1 MVDVFISYSH
11 LDRSWVA
18 GTLLPKLE
26 AHSYITLIDYRDFR
40 AGALSIDEME
50 KAVIGSRHTLLV
62 LTPNYLASVWSKFE
76 NVMAQ
81 SLDPAAITRK
91 VIPVL
96 REDCDIPLR
105 LQILHYRDLRV
116 DDDDHFDKLIL
127 DLV

>member
-1 MVDVFISYSH
+1 MCIRDS
-11 LDRSWVA
+11 
-18 GTLLPKLE
+18 
-26 AHSYITLIDYRDFR
+26 SYITLIDYRDFR

-96 REDCDIPLR
+96 REDCDICLLYTSEIPTFPLAGFPVPIPY
-105 LQILHYRDLRV
+105 LCTA
-116 DDDDHFDKLIL
+116 
-127 DLV
+127 

>member
-1 MVDVFISYSH
+1 MVDAFISYSH

-26 AHSYITLIDYRDFR
+26 AHAYTTLIDYRDFR
-40 AGALSIDEME
+40 AGALGIDEME
-50 KAVIGSRHTLLV
+50 RAVIDSRHTLLV
-62 LTPNYLASVWSKFE
+62 LTPNYLASEWSKFE

-81 SLDPAAITRK
+81 SLDPAAIKRK

-96 REDCDIPLR
+96 REDCDVPLR

-116 DDDDHFDKLIL
+116 DDDDNFEKLIL